1 VTIIH
6 GVKFT
11 NMSREL
17 FKFHRKKKQSNQ
29 SGTGPTDLGIIILAA
44 AEKLY

>member
-29 SGTGPTDLGIIILAA
+29 SAPPTDLGIIILAA